1 MNNVDTLRGDLAV
14 SSSSIR
20 RVALVAAAFSVAA
33 SIPMTASADTYTDG
47 NGIEWTYTV
56 LDETADPVK
65 VAIGTPGASDA
76 TQRAIARDTSCRR
89 HEHPLGVHE

>member
-56 LDETADPVK
+56 LDETADPVMEMIVRVVQILDGAYPRIMK
-65 VAIGTPGASDA
+65 AIWS
-76 TQRAIARDTSCRR
+76 
-89 HEHPLGVHE
+89 